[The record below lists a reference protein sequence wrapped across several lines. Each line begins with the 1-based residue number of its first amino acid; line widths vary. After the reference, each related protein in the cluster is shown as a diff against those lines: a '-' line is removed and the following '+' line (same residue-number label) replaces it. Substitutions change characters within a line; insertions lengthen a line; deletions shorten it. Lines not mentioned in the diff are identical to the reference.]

1 MEIERET
8 LIVMERHREGGDYSK
23 RWSMGG
29 GKRRKAIIDFNFVFS
44 MLSWSDKHQRCIM
57 KYINIK
63 Q

>member
-1 MEIERET
+1 MQSERGGGGDMEIERET

-44 MLSWSDKHQRCIM
+44 MLS
-57 KYINIK
+57 
-63 Q
+63 